1 MWVRTSNRGAAPRIV
16 RVTTTWA
23 SEVLPLFLELAA
35 IPSPSGEEEA
45 VAERVRAYL
54 RDLGI
59 ETEAD
64 AAGNLLARLP
74 ATDGAAGEPIF
85 LCAHLDTVPV
95 SGPIE
100 PVVEDG
106 VVTNSAATILGAD
119 DKAAVAVLLEAARLV
134 LAEGRSHAG
143 VELLFTTREE
153 TGLEGAFAFDVS
165 RLTARLGFVYDYS
178 GAVGEVVVAA
188 PSGRTIDVVFTGRPA
203 HAGINPEDGRSAI
216 VAAARAISDLRLGR
230 IDHETTANVGLIEGG
245 SALNVVPAHCRL
257 AVEARSRD
265 ERKLASLVQEILDS
279 LSFAAAVT
287 ECEVETTVQDKYRG
301 YRLAPDD
308 PALLLARS
316 ALERAGFEPREVEVG
331 GGADA
336 NVFNERGLHCV
347 NVANGMANVHTA
359 DEKIAVAD
367 LEAMVAV
374 TLELVRCSAAGR
386 GQCPLQAIRAV
397 SPHYLKRH

>member
-1 MWVRTSNRGAAPRIV
+1 M
-16 RVTTTWA
+16 TTAWA

-35 IPSPSGEEEA
+35 IPSPSGSEEA

-54 RDLGI
+54 RGLGI
-59 ETEAD
+59 ESEGD
-64 AAGNLLARLP
+64 DAGNLLARLP
-74 ATDGAAGEPIF
+74 ATPGEEGRSIF
-85 LCAHLDTVPV
+85 LCAHLDTVPA

-106 VVTNSAATILGAD
+106 VVTNGAATILGAD
-119 DKAAVAVLLEAARLV
+119 DKAAVAVLLEAARLL
-134 LAEGRSHAG
+134 LAEGRPHAG

-153 TGLEGAFAFDVS
+153 TGLEGAFAFDAS
-165 RLTARLGFVYDYS
+165 RLQARIGFVYDYA

-188 PSGRTIDVVFTGRPA
+188 PSGRTIDVLFTGRPA

-230 IDHETTANVGLIEGG
+230 IDEETTANAGLIEGG
-245 SALNVVPAHCRL
+245 SALNVVPAHCRV

-265 ERKLASLVQEILDS
+265 DRKLAELVQEILDS
-279 LSFAAAVT
+279 LAFAAAVAD
-287 ECEVETTVQDKYRG
+287 CEVETRVEDKYRG
-301 YRLAPDD
+301 YRLAPGD
-308 PALLLARS
+308 PALVLART
-316 ALERAGFEPREVEVG
+316 ALEQAGFEPREVEVG

-359 DEKIAVAD
+359 DESIAVAD
-367 LEAMVAV
+367 LEAMVGV
-374 TLELVRCSAAGR
+374 TLELVAAAR
-386 GQCPLQAIRAV
+386 EA
-397 SPHYLKRH
+397 